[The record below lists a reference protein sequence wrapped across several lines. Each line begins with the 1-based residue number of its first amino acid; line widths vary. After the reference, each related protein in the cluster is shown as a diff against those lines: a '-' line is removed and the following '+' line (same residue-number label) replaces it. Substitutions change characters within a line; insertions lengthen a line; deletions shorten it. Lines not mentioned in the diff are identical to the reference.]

1 MTLWLDVEDIYAYA
15 RSSNRL
21 SGIQRLCFELY
32 AALVEAY
39 PESVRFLRHSPTGD
53 HFVVTSWTELRELFE
68 RLASDTRPPPKTAP
82 IQADEMPL
90 THGALRRLV
99 ARIPSEIREPAGQA
113 IRAQLTFL
121 RALLRTGRG
130 VTGVLRRYVQEQVPR
145 GAAGQ
150 NLASP
155 AKPGDMLC
163 VFGSPWFHPDY
174 GSLLRQTKQQL
185 GLDVALLVYDLIPIM
200 RPDLV
205 VRSLGEQFLNCY
217 ETCLRQASTIFTI
230 SHSTAADITLWA
242 ERGGLPLAVQ
252 PQPIPIGTGFT
263 MPEALPD
270 VLPAGLTQ
278 GGYVLFVSTIEVRKN
293 HILAFR
299 VWQKLLQ
306 DLPRDQ
312 VPQLVFVGR
321 RGWMVADLMQQIEN
335 AQHLS
340 GKLTIIDDAND
351 ATLAALYQ
359 GCRFTL
365 FPSHYEGWGLPVTE
379 SLLYGKVCIAAETSS
394 VPEAGGPFCLYIDP
408 DNVTAATA
416 TIRHA
421 LEDKDLIEAMERK
434 IKAEFRA
441 TPWSASAEHVMR
453 ALGYA
458 K

>member
-1 MTLWLDVEDIYAYA
+1 MTLWLDVEDIYVYA
-15 RSSNRL
+15 RSSSRL

-32 AALVEAY
+32 SALVASY
-39 PESVRFLRHSPTGD
+39 PDSIRFLRHSPTGD
-53 HFVVTSWTELRELFE
+53 HFIVTNWTEVRTLFE
-68 RLASDTRPPPKTAP
+68 GLASKAPPSPKTM
-82 IQADEMPL
+82 QAQAGETPL
-90 THGALRRLV
+90 TRGALRRLV
-99 ARIPSEIREPAGQA
+99 ARLPGEIREPAGQA
-113 IRAQLTFL
+113 VRAQIASI
-121 RALLRTGRG
+121 RALLRAFEGLISLVRQ
-130 VTGVLRRYVQEQVPR
+130 RAPEQATQTTV
-145 GAAGQ
+145 GQ
-150 NLASP
+150 SLALL
-155 AKPGDMLC
+155 AKPGDMVC

-174 GSLLRQTKQQL
+174 AALVRQTKEQL
-185 GLDVALLVYDLIPIM
+185 GVDFVILVYDLIPII

-205 VRSLGEQFLNCY
+205 VSSLGQQFQHWY
-217 ETCLRQASTIFTI
+217 ESCLPQASSIFSI
-230 SHSTAADITLWA
+230 SNATAADITLWA
-242 ERGGLPLAVQ
+242 ERSSLPLAAR